1 VKNQIKS
8 SKSQPALLDKLL
20 HVGRPNLGDRKVL
33 LARINDMLDRRWFS
47 NNGPLVQE
55 FEKKIA
61 EFVGVKHVV
70 AMCNATVALEIASR
84 ALNLHG
90 EVIVPSY
97 TFIATAHA
105 LQWQQITPVFCDIDP
120 VTHNIDPAKIERLI
134 TPKTTGI
141 LGVHVWGRGC
151 DIEAIEEIAARRN
164 LKVMYDASH
173 GFACSK
179 GERML
184 GTFGECEVFSFH
196 ATKFLN
202 CFEGGAVV
210 TNNDDLAEK
219 MRLMRNFGFQA
230 FDNVVYL
237 GVNGK
242 MSEVHAAM
250 GLTSLE
256 AVDEIIAVNLH
267 NYEAYKAGLANLSGI
282 SVIDYDSAERNNYQY
297 VVVEVDPEVC
307 PRNRDDIV
315 DALHAENII
324 ARKYFWP
331 GCHRMEPYR
340 SLQPNAGLL
349 LPETERIAARVIILP
364 TGQMVD
370 VEMVQRICN
379 VIGMAINK

>member
-1 VKNQIKS
+1 MND
-8 SKSQPALLDKLL
+8 PL
-20 HVGRPNLGDRKVL
+20 HVGCPNIGSREALLG
-33 LARINDMLDRRWFS
+33 RIGVMLDRRRLS

-55 FEKKIA
+55 FEKRIS
-61 EFVGVKHVV
+61 EFLGVKHVV

-105 LQWQQITPVFCDIDP
+105 LQWQEITPVFCDMDP
-120 VTHNIDPAKIERLI
+120 ATHNIDPTKIERLI

-151 DIEAIEEIAARRN
+151 DTEAIEEIAAKHK

-173 GFACSK
+173 GFGCSK
-179 GERML
+179 GGRML
-184 GTFGECEVFSFH
+184 GSFGECEVFSFH

-219 MRLMRNFGFQA
+219 MRLMRNFGFKG
-230 FDNVVYL
+230 FDTVIYL

-250 GLTSLE
+250 GLTNLE
-256 AVDEIIAVNLH
+256 AVEDIIAINRR
-267 NYEAYKAGLANLSGI
+267 NYEAYRKGLADVAGI
-282 SVIDYDSAERNNYQY
+282 SVIDYDPAERDNYQY
-297 VVVEVDPEVC
+297 VVIEVDPEVC
-307 PRNRDDIV
+307 SRNRDEIV
-315 DALHAENII
+315 EALHAENVI

-331 GCHRMEPYR
+331 GCHKMEPYL

-349 LPETERIAARVIILP
+349 LPETERIAARVIVLP
-364 TGQMVD
+364 TGQT
-370 VEMVQRICN
+370 VEVETVQRVCGIIRKAATN
-379 VIGMAINK
+379 

>member
-1 VKNQIKS
+1 MTSNPIYVGSPNIGNRE
-8 SKSQPALLDKLL
+8 AFTNRITDILDT
-20 HVGRPNLGDRKVL
+20 
-33 LARINDMLDRRWFS
+33 RRFS
-47 NNGPLVQE
+47 NNGPFVQE
-55 FEKKIA
+55 FESRIA
-61 EFVGVKHVV
+61 EFLGVKHCV

-97 TFIATAHA
+97 TFVATAHS
-105 LQWQQITPVFCDIDP
+105 LQWQEITPVFCDMDP
-120 VTHNIDPAKIERLI
+120 ATHNIDPTKIERLI

-151 DIEAIEEIAARRN
+151 DTEAIEEIADRRN

-173 GFACSK
+173 GFACSR
-179 GERML
+179 GGRML

-219 MRLMRNFGFQA
+219 MRLMRNFGFKG
-230 FDNVVYL
+230 FDNVIYL

-256 AVDEIIAVNLH
+256 AMDEIIAVNH
-267 NYEAYKAGLANLSGI
+267 RNYEVYKSGLANLPGI
-282 SVIDYDSAERNNYQY
+282 SLINYDPAERNNYQY
-297 VVVEVDPEVC
+297 VVLEIDPDLC
-307 PRNRDDIV
+307 PRNRDEIV
-315 DALHAENII
+315 EALHLQNII

-349 LPETERIAARVIILP
+349 LRETEDISARVVVLP
-364 TGQMVD
+364 TGQTVD
-370 VEMVQRICN
+370 EK
-379 VIGMAINK
+379 AINFICVVIQKFLQSDY

>member
-1 VKNQIKS
+1 MMTSNPIYVGSPNIGNRE
-8 SKSQPALLDKLL
+8 AFTNRITDILDT
-20 HVGRPNLGDRKVL
+20 
-33 LARINDMLDRRWFS
+33 RRFS
-47 NNGPLVQE
+47 NNGPFVQE
-55 FEKKIA
+55 FESRIA
-61 EFVGVKHVV
+61 EFLGLKHCV

-97 TFIATAHA
+97 TFVATAHS
-105 LQWQQITPVFCDIDP
+105 LQWQEITPVFCDMDP
-120 VTHNIDPAKIERLI
+120 ATHNIDPTKIERLI

-151 DIEAIEEIAARRN
+151 DTEAIAEIATRWN
-164 LKVMYDASH
+164 LKVMYDGSH
-173 GFACSK
+173 GFACSR
-179 GERML
+179 GGRML

-219 MRLMRNFGFQA
+219 MRLMRNFGFQG

-256 AVDEIIAVNLH
+256 AMDEIIAVNRR
-267 NYEAYKAGLANLSGI
+267 NYEVYKSGLANLPGI
-282 SVIDYDSAERNNYQY
+282 SLINYDPAERNNYQY
-297 VVVEVDPEVC
+297 VVLEVDPDLC
-307 PRNRDDIV
+307 PRNRDEIV
-315 DALHAENII
+315 EALHLQNII

-349 LPETERIAARVIILP
+349 LEKTETISARVIVLP

-370 VEMVQRICN
+370 VDTINFICN
-379 VIGMAINK
+379 VIRKVLKSEN

>member
-1 VKNQIKS
+1 MTSNPIYVGSPNIGNRE
-8 SKSQPALLDKLL
+8 AFTNRITDILDT
-20 HVGRPNLGDRKVL
+20 
-33 LARINDMLDRRWFS
+33 RRFS
-47 NNGPLVQE
+47 NNGPFVQE
-55 FEKKIA
+55 FESRIA
-61 EFVGVKHVV
+61 EFLGLKHCV

-97 TFIATAHA
+97 TFVATAHS
-105 LQWQQITPVFCDIDP
+105 LQWQEITPVFCDMDP
-120 VTHNIDPAKIERLI
+120 ATHNIDPTKIERLI

-151 DIEAIEEIAARRN
+151 DTEAIAEIATRWN
-164 LKVMYDASH
+164 LKVMYDGSH
-173 GFACSK
+173 GFACSR
-179 GERML
+179 GGRML

-219 MRLMRNFGFQA
+219 MRLMRNFGFQG

-256 AVDEIIAVNLH
+256 AMDEIIAVNRR
-267 NYEAYKAGLANLSGI
+267 NYEVYKSGLANLPGI
-282 SVIDYDSAERNNYQY
+282 SLINYDPAERNNYQY
-297 VVVEVDPEVC
+297 VVLEVDPDLC
-307 PRNRDDIV
+307 PRNRDEIV
-315 DALHAENII
+315 EALHLQNII

-349 LPETERIAARVIILP
+349 LEKTETISARVIVLP

-370 VEMVQRICN
+370 VDTINFICN
-379 VIGMAINK
+379 VIRKVLKSEN

>member
-1 VKNQIKS
+1 MTLNPIY
-8 SKSQPALLDKLL
+8 
-20 HVGRPNLGDRKVL
+20 VGSPNIGSRLAFTDRVADIL
-33 LARINDMLDRRWFS
+33 NNRRFS
-47 NNGPLVQE
+47 NNGPLVQD
-55 FEKKIA
+55 FEKRIA
-61 EFVGVKHVV
+61 QFLGVKHCI

-97 TFIATAHA
+97 TFVATAHA
-105 LQWQQITPVFCDIDP
+105 LQWQEITPVFCDMDP
-120 VTHNIDPAKIERLI
+120 ATHNINPTKIERLI

-151 DIEAIEEIAARRN
+151 DTEAIDEIAARRN

-179 GERML
+179 GGKML

-210 TNNDDLAEK
+210 TNNDELAEK
-219 MRLMRNFGFQA
+219 MRLMRNFGFQG
-230 FDNVVYL
+230 FDNVIYL

-242 MSEVHAAM
+242 MSEIHAAM
-250 GLTSLE
+250 GITNLE
-256 AVDEIIAVNLH
+256 SVEEIICMNRR
-267 NYEAYKAGLANLSGI
+267 NYEAYQAGLANMPGI
-282 SVIDYDSAERNNYQY
+282 SLIHYDPAEQNNYQY
-297 VVVEVDPEVC
+297 VVVEIDPDLC
-307 PRNRDDIV
+307 PRNRDEIV
-315 DALHAENII
+315 KALHLQNII

-349 LPETERIAARVIILP
+349 LKETENISARVIVLP
-364 TGQMVD
+364 TGQT
-370 VEMVQRICN
+370 VEVETINFICDL
-379 VIGMAINK
+379 IRRFLTT